1 MDNENELLSFNGSR
15 QVYRVLVMYYQD
27 GRKQS
32 EIAAATGLSVTTVNR
47 MIRQGRE
54 SGMVEITITS
64 PFLSAHQLE
73 KDLARAGGLS
83 EAVVAPNVTRAD
95 DAELRV
101 VGAAAAAFLLSRLR
115 DGDVIAI
122 TGGKGVSAL
131 VEALAPARKYQVE
144 VVPALGCVQGKHYTD
159 VNHVASEMAARLG
172 GRAWQIHAPLFA
184 DTPSQREW
192 LMGISGVDQV
202 LQKARE
208 ATLAVVGL
216 GSIFSNSSSYYDL
229 NLTAREASDS
239 IETSGARSELLA
251 WLLDETGR
259 PARFADNQRLVGLT
273 LPELQRIPFS
283 FAVAAG
289 SNKIDPIHCALR
301 GGYLK
306 GLVTDEATAAGVI
319 DQFGTS
325 GGHHG

>member
-1 MDNENELLSFNGSR
+1 MPMDNENELLSFNGSR
-15 QVYRVLVMYYQD
+15 QVYRMLVMYYQD
-27 GRKQS
+27 RRKQS

-101 VGAAAAAFLLSRLR
+101 VGAAAFLLSRLR

-208 ATLAVVGL
+208 A
-216 GSIFSNSSSYYDL
+216 
-229 NLTAREASDS
+229 SDS

-251 WLLDETGR
+251 WLLDETGL